1 MKSDYQLKQDVMTEL
16 AWDPAINADAIGIA
30 VENGVVT
37 ASGHIGT
44 YAEKR
49 AIEKAL
55 RRVSG
60 VMAMALD
67 LEVGVSPEYRRDD
80 TALAAAIE
88 SALKWNSVVPADKV
102 RVMVDNGWVTL
113 SGELDW
119 DYQRTAAEKAVRPLM
134 GVIGISNDISLRS
147 RPAPADVTSSIEG
160 ALKRQA
166 ERQAKHVQVDVDGST
181 VTLRGEVHSWPEH
194 TAALGAAWSA
204 PGVRKVINELRVS
217 T

>member
-30 VENGVVT
+30 VENSVVT

-55 RRVSG
+55 HRVSG
-60 VMAMALD
+60 VMAIALD
-67 LEVGVSPEYRRDD
+67 LEVSVSPQYRRDD
-80 TALAAAIE
+80 TALTAAIE
-88 SALKWNSVVPADKV
+88 NAFKWNSVVPADKV
-102 RVMVDNGWVTL
+102 RVMVDKGWVTL

-119 DYQRTAAEKAVRPLM
+119 DYQRKAAEKAVRPLM
-134 GVIGISNDISLRS
+134 GVIGISDEINLST

-166 ERQAKHVQVDVDGST
+166 ERQAKHVQVDVNGST
-181 VTLRGEVHSWPEH
+181 VTLRGEVHSWREH

-217 T
+217 A

>member
-30 VENGVVT
+30 VANGVVT

-60 VMAMALD
+60 VMAIALD
-67 LEVGVSPEYRRDD
+67 LEVSVSPQYRRDD
-80 TALAAAIE
+80 TALATAIQN
-88 SALKWNSVVPADKV
+88 ALKWNSVVPADKV
-102 RVMVDNGWVTL
+102 GVLVDNGWVTL
-113 SGELDW
+113 SGKLDW

-134 GVIGISNDISLRS
+134 GVIGIRNEISLS
-147 RPAPADVTSSIEG
+147 TYPALADVTSGIEG

-166 ERQAKHVQVDVDGST
+166 ERQAGRVQVDVDGST
-181 VTLRGEVHSWPEH
+181 VTLRGEVHSWPAH

-217 T
+217 S